1 MLTPLTMLGIL
12 DVDGV
17 NIEGAQSGGGST
29 TMLGRIGRLAV
40 RRPRAVLIAASVVL
54 IAMVAV
60 GIGAFGVLKAGG
72 FDDTGS
78 QSWKSRLAIQNQF
91 GGEENLVLV
100 VHARA
105 GNVDGGA
112 AAQAGKDLTG
122 RLTADHDLTQVV
134 SYFSTPDPALKSAD
148 GRSAM
153 VLARVL
159 GDDKQIL
166 DTTDRLLSGYAAD
179 NAAVTIRAGGD
190 AAVSHGVTNQVTE
203 DLATAESLAIPLTM
217 LLLVLAFGSLV
228 AALLPLAI
236 GLVAI
241 LGTFAELALAGRVTD
256 VSVFAVN
263 LTTALG
269 LGLGIDYALLMVA
282 RFREYLSHGSSVPDA
297 VAGTMR
303 TAGRTIAFS
312 AMTVAAAIA
321 ALLVFPLFFLRS
333 FAYAG
338 IGVVAIAAASAL
350 IIMPALL
357 AVLGHRVNAGR
368 LPWAKNQGSA
378 APAWGR
384 LASTVMKRPALLAVP
399 VVALLAFLASPIL
412 SAGFGTPDETVL
424 PTSAPA
430 RQAAD
435 ALHDDFQGDQATAV
449 QIVTTGPADTS
460 SVAAYA
466 AKLSTLPNAVRVDSS
481 AGSFVHGQATG
492 SPQPGAAA
500 LATGSAQ
507 RLTLFT
513 VQGVHSSAAQQLVR
527 DARAVPGPAGTATLV
542 GGETAR
548 LVDTQHAIT
557 ARLPYAVVWVVL
569 TTFVI
574 LFLFTGSLTQPLRAL
589 VLNSLGLSASI
600 GTMVW
605 IFQEGHLSGFLGFTP
620 RPMDTAMTVLLFC
633 IAFGLSMDYEVFV
646 TSRIKELHTQGANLH
661 DSVSQGLARTGRI
674 VSTAAGLLAVSFF
687 AFGTASVSFLQFF
700 GLGCGVAILID
711 ALLIRGVLVP
721 AAMRVLGRSAW
732 WAPRPLRRVHERF
745 GVSEADEAED
755 AAGLLLTA
763 ASHTGR

>member
-1 MLTPLTMLGIL
+1 MLG
-12 DVDGV
+12 
-17 NIEGAQSGGGST
+17 S
-29 TMLGRIGRLAV
+29 IGRLAV
-40 RRPRAVLIAASVVL
+40 RRPKAVLISASVVL
-54 IAMVAV
+54 IAMVALGV
-60 GIGAFGVLKAGG
+60 GAFGVLKAGG
-72 FDDTGS
+72 FDDTS
-78 QSWKSRLAIQNQF
+78 SPSWKARQAIQNQF
-91 GGEENLVLV
+91 GGEDNLVLV
-100 VHARA
+100 VHARS
-105 GNVDGGA
+105 GGIDEGA
-112 AAQAGKDLTG
+112 AVQAGRDLTR
-122 RLTADHDLTQVV
+122 RLTADHDLAKVV
-134 SYFSTPDPALKSAD
+134 SYFSTPDPALRSTD

-166 DTTDRLLSGYAAD
+166 DTTKRLLSGSAAD
-179 NAAVTIRAGGD
+179 DAAVTIRAGGE
-190 AAVSHGVTNQVTE
+190 AAVNHGVNGQVTK
-203 DLATAESLAIPLTM
+203 DLAMAESLAIPLTL
-217 LLLVLAFGSLV
+217 LLLVVAFGSVV

-241 LGTFAELALAGRVTD
+241 LGTFAELAVLGRITD
-256 VSVFAVN
+256 VSVFAIN

-282 RFREYLSHGSSVPDA
+282 RFREFLSQGSSVPDA
-297 VAGTMR
+297 VLGTMR

-312 AMTVAAAIA
+312 ALTVAAAVA
-321 ALLVFPLFFLRS
+321 ALLVFPFFFLRS

-338 IGVVAIAAASAL
+338 IGVVAIAAGSAL

-357 AVLGHRVNAGR
+357 AALGHRVNAGR

-378 APAWGR
+378 APGWGR
-384 LASTVMKRPALLAVP
+384 LASLVMRRPALMAVP
-399 VVALLAFLASPIL
+399 VVALLAVLASPVL

-424 PTSAPA
+424 PSSAPA

-435 ALHDDFQGDQATAV
+435 ALHDDFQGNQATAV
-449 QIVTTGPADTS
+449 QIVTTGPADAP

-466 AKLSTLPNAVRVDSS
+466 AKLSSLPNAVRVDSS
-481 AGSFVHGQATG
+481 AGSFVHGRPVGAV
-492 SPQPGAAA
+492 QPGAAA

-513 VQGVHSSAAQQLVR
+513 AENGHSATAQRLVK
-527 DARAVPGPAGTATLV
+527 DARAVPGPNGAQTLV

-557 ARLPYAVVWVVL
+557 GRLPYAIGWVVL
-569 TTFVI
+569 TTFIV
-574 LFLFTGSLTQPLRAL
+574 LFLFTGSVTQPLRAL
-589 VLNSLGLSASI
+589 VLNTLGLSASI

-605 IFQEGHLSGFLGFTP
+605 IFQDGHLSGILGFTP

-633 IAFGLSMDYEVFV
+633 IAFGLSMDYEVFL
-646 TSRIKELHTQGANLH
+646 TSRIKELHAQGADLH

-700 GLGCGVAILID
+700 GLGCGLAILID
-711 ALLIRGVLVP
+711 ALLIRGILVP

-732 WAPRPLRRVHERF
+732 WAPGPMRRVYERF
-745 GVSEADEAED
+745 GVSEGGEEQVVPVPELSV
-755 AAGLLLTA
+755 AGKV
-763 ASHTGR
+763 G

>member
-1 MLTPLTMLGIL
+1 
-12 DVDGV
+12 
-17 NIEGAQSGGGST
+17 
-29 TMLGRIGRLAV
+29 MLGRIGRIAV
-40 RRPRAVLIAASVVL
+40 RRPRAVLIAASAVL
-54 IAMVAV
+54 IAMAAV
-60 GIGAFGVLKAGG
+60 GISAFGVLKSGG

-78 QSWKSRLAIQNQF
+78 QSWKSRMAIEDQF
-91 GGEENLVLV
+91 GGEQNLVLV
-100 VHARA
+100 VHART
-105 GNVDGGA
+105 GGIDSAA
-112 AAQAGKDLTG
+112 AAQAGRDLTG
-122 RLTADHDLTQVV
+122 RLTADHDLTEVV
-134 SYFSTPDPALKSAD
+134 SYFSTPDPALRSAD

-159 GDDKQIL
+159 GDDKQMV
-166 DTTDRLLSGYAAD
+166 DTTDRLLSGFAA
-179 NAAVTIRAGGD
+179 AEAGQGPVTIQAGGD
-190 AAVSHGVTNQVTE
+190 AAISHGVNHQVTK
-203 DLATAESLAIPLTM
+203 DLATAESLAVPLTL

-241 LGTFAELALAGRVTD
+241 LGTFAELALLGRVTD

-282 RFREYLSHGSSVPDA
+282 RFREYLSQGSSVPDA

-321 ALLVFPLFFLRS
+321 ALLVFPLYFLRS

-338 IGVVAIAAASAL
+338 VGVVVIAAGSAL

-357 AVLGHRVNAGR
+357 AALGHRVNAGR

-399 VVALLAFLASPIL
+399 VLALLAFLATPIL

-424 PTSAPA
+424 PAGAPA

-466 AKLSTLPNAVRVDSS
+466 AKLSALPNAIRVDSS
-481 AGSFVHGQATG
+481 AGSFVHGRPAGT
-492 SPQPGAAA
+492 PQPGAAA

-513 VQGVHSSAAQQLVR
+513 AQGGHSSAAQQLVR

-605 IFQEGHLSGFLGFTP
+605 IFQQGHLSGFLGFTP

-633 IAFGLSMDYEVFV
+633 IAFGLSMDYEVFL

-732 WAPRPLRRVHERF
+732 WAPRPLRRVHDRF
-745 GVSEADEAED
+745 GFSEADEAED
-755 AAGLLLTA
+755 TASTLLTA
-763 ASHTGR
+763 ASHAGR

>member
-1 MLTPLTMLGIL
+1 
-12 DVDGV
+12 
-17 NIEGAQSGGGST
+17 
-29 TMLGRIGRLAV
+29 MLGRIGRLAV
-40 RRPRAVLIAASVVL
+40 RRPRAVLITASAVL
-54 IAMVAV
+54 VAMVAI
-60 GIGAFGVLKAGG
+60 GIGAFGVLKSGG

-78 QSWKSRLAIQNQF
+78 QSWKARQAIENTF
-91 GGEENLVLV
+91 GGEDNLVLV
-100 VHARA
+100 VQARS
-105 GNVDGGA
+105 GGIDDGA
-112 AAQAGKDLTG
+112 AAQAGRDLTA
-122 RLTADHDLTQVV
+122 RLTIDPALSKVV
-134 SYFSTPDPALKSAD
+134 SYFSTPDPALRSTD

-159 GDDKQIL
+159 GNDKEIL
-166 DTTDRLLSGYAAD
+166 KTTDRLLTGYAAD
-179 NAAVTIRAGGD
+179 NAAVTIRAGGE
-190 AAVSHGVTNQVTE
+190 AAVNHGVNSQVTK
-203 DLATAESLAIPLTM
+203 DLATAESLAVPLT
-217 LLLVLAFGSLV
+217 LVLLVLAFGSLV

-241 LGTFAELALAGRVTD
+241 LGTFAELAILGRITD
-256 VSVFAVN
+256 VSVFAIN

-282 RFREYLSHGSSVPDA
+282 RFREYLSQGTTVPEA
-297 VAGTMR
+297 VLGTMR

-312 AMTVAAAIA
+312 ALTVAAALA
-321 ALLVFPLFFLRS
+321 ALLVFPFFFLRS

-338 IGVVAIAAASAL
+338 IGVVAIAAGSAL

-357 AVLGHRVNAGR
+357 AALGHRVNAGR
-368 LPWAKNQGSA
+368 LPWARNQGSA

-384 LASTVMKRPALLAVP
+384 LASSVMRRPAMLAVP
-399 VVALLAFLASPIL
+399 VVALLALLAAPVL

-435 ALHDDFQGDQATAV
+435 ALHAEFQGDQATAV
-449 QIVTTGPADTS
+449 QIVTTGPADTA

-466 AKLSTLPNAVRVDSS
+466 EKLSLLPNAVRVDSS
-481 AGSFVHGQATG
+481 AGSFVAGHPAGA
-492 SPQPGAAA
+492 PQPGAAA

-507 RLTLFT
+507 RLSLFT
-513 VQGVHSSAAQQLVR
+513 AQAGHSSAAQQLVR
-527 DARAVPGPAGTATLV
+527 AARAIPGPAGTGTLV

-548 LVDTQHAIT
+548 LIDTQHAIT
-557 ARLPYAVVWVVL
+557 GRLPFAIVWVVV

-574 LFLFTGSLTQPLRAL
+574 LFLFTGSVTQPLRAL
-589 VLNSLGLSASI
+589 VLNTLGLSASI

-633 IAFGLSMDYEVFV
+633 IAFGLSMDYEVFL
-646 TSRIKELHTQGANLH
+646 TSRIKELHAQGANLH

-700 GLGCGVAILID
+700 GLGCGLAILID

-745 GVSEADEAED
+745 GVSEAEEPGS
-755 AAGLLLTA
+755 AALELTA
-763 ASHTGR
+763 AGHAGR